1 MHTII
6 GKRLL
11 MLKPS
16 QIKLPARP
24 TRNINNEEMKNLTK
38 SIACNGI
45 IEPIAVRKSE
55 DGEYVLIAGE
65 RRLKAAVLAGL
76 RRVPCVLHKIDSD
89 LSAIYSLTEN
99 LQRSPLNYLEQANY
113 FERMTRIMRFTPSAL
128 ANSIGVS
135 EAHIQNKLHF
145 TKLSPELRRRI
156 DYANLKEE
164 YAVLLLLLPEYQRH
178 EVLSEIISENLS
190 LQETEEL
197 INAKLHPAVLKAEE
211 KVPEKTKTR
220 PIRKSSIGD
229 IRLFGNS
236 LNKLAETLTNSG
248 LTVNVRKTES
258 TKYIE
263 YKVRIQKDSVSESSV
278 YTQLS
283 IV

>member
-16 QIKLPARP
+16 QIKLSQGMSRY
-24 TRNINNEEMKNLTK
+24 INNEEMKNLTN
-38 SIACNGI
+38 SIAQNGI
-45 IEPIAVRKSE
+45 IEPIAVRKSD
-55 DGEYVLIAGE
+55 DGEYILIAGE
-65 RRLKAAVLAGL
+65 RRLKAAVMAGL

-89 LSAIYSLTEN
+89 LSAVYSLCEN

-113 FERMTRIMRFTPSAL
+113 FERMTKILRITPSVL
-128 ANSIGVS
+128 ANKIGIS
-135 EAHIQNKLHF
+135 EAYIQNKLHF

-156 DYANLKEE
+156 DYANLREE
-164 YAVLLLLLPEYQRH
+164 YAVLLLLLPEYQRT
-178 EVLSEIISENLS
+178 EILTEIISENLS
-190 LQETEEL
+190 LQDTEEL
-197 INAKLHPAVLKAEE
+197 INAKLHPSIIKQNE
-211 KVPEKTKTR
+211 KEPEKTKTL

-263 YKVRIQKDSVSESSV
+263 YKVRIQKDSASESSEF
-278 YTQLS
+278 TQLS